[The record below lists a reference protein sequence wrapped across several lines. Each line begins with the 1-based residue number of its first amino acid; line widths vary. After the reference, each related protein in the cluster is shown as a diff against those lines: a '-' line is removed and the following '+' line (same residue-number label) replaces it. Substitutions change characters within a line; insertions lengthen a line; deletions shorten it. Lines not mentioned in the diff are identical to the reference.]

1 MVEAALQEETTEKK
15 RSFKKIILLAIN
27 ALLFLS
33 GVAFF
38 ALTKMGMLGS
48 PPATDANAAGKADM
62 MMQPCAQSPSQGQAS
77 AMDKSTPQ
85 AMVPG
90 QEMMLM
96 SMKPFVVNLS
106 GDRGRRYLRVA
117 IEMEVM
123 GEMGKEKIEERMT
136 QVRNLLIFLLSKK
149 RLEDI
154 SRVEGKYA
162 LQEEISQQVNEIL
175 GAPLVKKTYFTDFI
189 VQ

>member
-1 MVEAALQEETTEKK
+1 MVEAALQEETAEKK

-48 PPATDANAAGKADM
+48 PPGTDTNAAGKAGM
-62 MMQPCAQSPSQGQAS
+62 TMQPCAPPHPKGGTSDMGKA
-77 AMDKSTPQ
+77 TPQ
-85 AMVPG
+85 PMVPG
-90 QEMMLM
+90 QELMLM
-96 SMKPFVVNLS
+96 KMKPFVVNLS
-106 GDRGRRYLRVA
+106 GDRGRRYLRIA
-117 IEMEVM
+117 LELEVM
-123 GEMGKEKIEERMT
+123 GEKGKQMIEEQMT

-149 RLEDI
+149 TLEDI

-162 LQEEISQQVNEIL
+162 LQEEITQQVNEIL

>member
-1 MVEAALQEETTEKK
+1 MVEAALREETTEKK

-48 PPATDANAAGKADM
+48 PPGTDAAGKADM
-62 MMQPCAQSPSQGQAS
+62 MMQPCAQPPSQGQAS
-77 AMDKSTPQ
+77 AMGKSTPQ

-96 SMKPFVVNLS
+96 KMKPFVVNLS
-106 GDRGRRYLRVA
+106 GDRGRRYLRIA
-117 IEMEVM
+117 LELEVM
-123 GEMGKEKIEERMT
+123 GEKGKQMIEEQMT

-149 RLEDI
+149 TLEDI